1 MILLTPSDD
10 IQHGSPRTVVARV
23 EEISAWQSSALQ
35 LRGHAE
41 LILVQHAH
49 ANRPASKY
57 RMPYIDLSGK
67 YYLVQPAVCDSL
79 YDPDARACAN
89 LVVLSLKQS
98 LLCAVN
104 VQHDCVSNGC
114 KDTGIRHVRQERT
127 LTTQTKPRIEHV
139 NHSDLILNTA
149 QMRSAVFVQPFRLD
163 SPELNDD
170 AIIMQAVA
178 QEIDS
183 RKAQVAVPAQG
194 TRSSSGHGR
203 SQGGRR
209 RGQTS
214 GGCGGM
220 QAQNSSARG
229 DIVRLLQT

>member
-1 MILLTPSDD
+1 MQGILRCVSRNDLTNSFAGVAVWDKKSARSYQALDTSKHFPNPHYDTTRQQFRTCQSVTAANGDSVKVQGYVILLTPSDD
-10 IQHGSPRTVVARV
+10 IQHGSPCTVVARV

-98 LLCAVN
+98 LL
-104 VQHDCVSNGC
+104 
-114 KDTGIRHVRQERT
+114 
-127 LTTQTKPRIEHV
+127 
-139 NHSDLILNTA
+139 
-149 QMRSAVFVQPFRLD
+149 
-163 SPELNDD
+163 
-170 AIIMQAVA
+170 
-178 QEIDS
+178 
-183 RKAQVAVPAQG
+183 
-194 TRSSSGHGR
+194 
-203 SQGGRR
+203 
-209 RGQTS
+209 
-214 GGCGGM
+214 
-220 QAQNSSARG
+220 
-229 DIVRLLQT
+229 